1 MKNIFSFVL
10 VMLLFIGLTVQSA
23 EAQKVN
29 RGFASTVDT
38 LQGADNITF
47 TPTSVITKYSGQVAF
62 SFTMTNSVDSCSS
75 VIMQGSDNGTNWS
88 TVSSLTLTDV
98 TYGRLYD
105 QNPDYLRYRLYM
117 STASGDTV
125 IVTAVNFV
133 YKEE

>member
-1 MKNIFSFVL
+1 
-10 VMLLFIGLTVQSA
+10 
-23 EAQKVN
+23 
-29 RGFASTVDT
+29 
-38 LQGADNITF
+38 
-47 TPTSVITKYSGQVAF
+47 
-62 SFTMTNSVDSCSS
+62 MTNSVDSCSS